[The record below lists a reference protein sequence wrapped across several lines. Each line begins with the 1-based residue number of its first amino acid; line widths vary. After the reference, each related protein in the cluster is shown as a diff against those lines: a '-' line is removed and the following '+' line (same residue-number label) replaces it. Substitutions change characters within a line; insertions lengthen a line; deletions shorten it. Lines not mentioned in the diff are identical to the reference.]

1 MLRLLLQAHTEMF
14 GGEQADPLQKLS
26 LSNCLSSIRSPNYF
40 FSFLF
45 FFPVLTFCLGGGKI
59 QTLSALITVVLM
71 EILPRITASRKLITA
86 ARSL

>member
-1 MLRLLLQAHTEMF
+1 MLRLLLQAHTEIF

-45 FFPVLTFCLGGGKI
+45 FPVLTFCLGGGKI
-59 QTLSALITVVLM
+59 QTLSALITAVLM
-71 EILPRITASRKLITA
+71 EILPRITASPKLITA

>member
-14 GGEQADPLQKLS
+14 GGEQADPLQKLT

-45 FFPVLTFCLGGGKI
+45 
-59 QTLSALITVVLM
+59 
-71 EILPRITASRKLITA
+71 
-86 ARSL
+86 SLC